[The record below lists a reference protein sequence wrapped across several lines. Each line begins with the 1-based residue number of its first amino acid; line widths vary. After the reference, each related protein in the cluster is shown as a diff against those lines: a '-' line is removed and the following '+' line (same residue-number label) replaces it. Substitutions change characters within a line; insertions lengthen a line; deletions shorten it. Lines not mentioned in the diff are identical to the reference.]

1 MRRTQ
6 DPVPTETR
14 RGPGVA
20 RLRDPRIWGTTVGA
34 AGGTLFVLANRSALG
49 DPWREMATFVWAGAL
64 IAYIWFVFGMHRNFD
79 DGRAPARRAGL
90 IYLGSVAGMLIVIR
104 FGTAVLDQAG
114 ATGLRPAIIVIA
126 VGLHFFPFAS
136 AFRTPMFNILGT
148 VMVVLGAGG
157 LGLGAITSGTAAS
170 AAAVTSGIA
179 MLCVIAADAARR
191 TSVGLTSV

>member
-1 MRRTQ
+1 MTRTQ

-14 RGPGVA
+14 RARGVA
-20 RLRDPRIWGTTVGA
+20 RIHDPRIWGTTVGA
-34 AGGTLFVLANRSALG
+34 AGATVFVLANRSVLS
-49 DPWREMATFVWAGAL
+49 DPWRGMATFVWAGAL
-64 IAYIWFVFGMHRNFD
+64 IAYLWFVFGVRRDFD
-79 DGRAPARRAGL
+79 DGQSPARRAGL
-90 IYLGSVAGMLIVIR
+90 IYLGSVAGMLILIR
-104 FGTAVLDQAG
+104 LGSAVLDQVG
-114 ATGLRPAIIVIA
+114 APGLRPAVIVVA

-179 MLCVIAADAARR
+179 MLSVIAADAARR
-191 TSVGLTSV
+191 TSVGPTRV